1 VSADQPSADEEL
13 TFSDDAVAFS
23 DEAEGGGESAEAAPL
38 EPDIDAGEVAFADE
52 RETDE
57 TAPLPEAPDLDAG
70 EVSFAD
76 DPVVSPQAKA
86 PGPKPPGQGGVEDH
100 GLSFSDSQGG
110 EALSSAPAAKRAPR
124 PSARLKALQSSSRN
138 RALTPKAAKEIER
151 RQRSPADAARALAD
165 AKALIQPVPEGDPYL
180 GKEVGPFKATAFLG
194 LDRGVRTY
202 LGHEEESQDSAL
214 IRVYPLKGSY
224 GEELSRLATRAER
237 VARAASPSF
246 AICLGAGR
254 IKDAFFVGHELPL
267 GATLEEL
274 LAQDV
279 RFSEEELLL
288 LTEQVAT
295 GLGMIHTRELVH
307 GDVSVAT
314 IRRERPGS
322 YVLCD
327 SGLGRVRPELTF
339 LSAGGEVV
347 GTPGFL
353 APEVVDSG
361 KVLPPAELYALGC
374 VLWTL
379 IMGKPAFASDDAV
392 QSLLDQ
398 LNQEL
403 PPLEPPE
410 GTKISEGFKVLVGKL
425 TGYVPAERY
434 GNVSDLLS
442 DIRKVRAGDE
452 IAPIPK
458 QHKGAE
464 SEGAPARANSGIA
477 ILLALVLANLV
488 LLGLAGMAVLQASD
502 ATLPDP
508 SEGLQVPLPGISPSS
523 K

>member
-1 VSADQPSADEEL
+1 MSADPPNAADEEL
-13 TFSDDAVAFS
+13 AFSDDAVSFR
-23 DEAEGGGESAEAAPL
+23 DEAAGQVESREQGAL
-38 EPDIDAGEVAFADE
+38 SDVDAGEVAFADE
-52 RETDE
+52 REVNE
-57 TAPLPEAPDLDAG
+57 GAPPSTLDAG
-70 EVSFAD
+70 DVSFD
-76 DPVVSPQAKA
+76 DERAVA
-86 PGPKPPGQGGVEDH
+86 PGGPAPPGRGGPEDH
-100 GLSFSDSQGG
+100 GLTFSDSQGG
-110 EALSSAPAAKRAPR
+110 EAISDAPMAKRAPR
-124 PSARLKALQSSSRN
+124 PSARLKALQSGSRN
-138 RALTPKAAKEIER
+138 RALTPKAAQEIER
-151 RQRSPADAARALAD
+151 RKRSPEEAARALAE
-165 AKALIQPVPEGDPYL
+165 AKARIQPAPEGDPYL
-180 GKEVGPFKATAFLG
+180 GNEVGPFKATAFLG
-194 LDRGVRTY
+194 VERGVRTY
-202 LGHEEESQDSAL
+202 LGHEEESQDPAM

-224 GEELSRLATRAER
+224 GEELTRLATRAER
-237 VARAASPSF
+237 VVRAASPSF

-288 LTEQVAT
+288 LAEQIAS
-295 GLGMIHTRELVH
+295 GLGLIHTRELVH
-307 GDVSVAT
+307 GDVSIAT

-327 SGLGRVRPELTF
+327 CGLGRVRPELTF

-379 IMGKPAFASDDAV
+379 VMGKPAFAGDDAV

-403 PPLEPPE
+403 PPLEPPA
-410 GTKISEGFKVLVGKL
+410 GTEISEGFKILVGKL

-434 GNVSDLLS
+434 SNASDLLS
-442 DIRKVRAGDE
+442 DIRKVRAGDA
-452 IAPIPK
+452 ITPIPK
-458 QHKGAE
+458 QHQGSE
-464 SEGAPARANSGIA
+464 SEVAPARASSGLVILIA
-477 ILLALVLANLV
+477 LAVANLV
-488 LLGLAGMAVLQASD
+488 LLFLAGAAVLKASD
-502 ATLPDP
+502 PTLPDP
-508 SEGLQVPLPGISPSS
+508 SEGLQVPLPGVSPAGD
-523 K
+523 